1 MAPAGRRACVS
12 QAWREVFLSSIR
24 RQQRRNCLAGGR
36 LVEMREGAP
45 HIPREGPSP
54 PPTEGR
60 TGEGNFEDVTSR
72 LRGRQGGSPISTAL
86 RVPPTPSDRAPCDG
100 VGAGHYI
107 SILEIR
113 PHTLAAVHTASQPA
127 SAGPPRDAVR
137 HVTPN
142 ARHHDRCRKYQLI
155 ILFLLLSFSHDPG
168 IISSKTHPRFSSG
181 A

>member
-1 MAPAGRRACVS
+1 MAGSVSLIDQTAAEEQLFGGR
-12 QAWREVFLSSIR
+12 E
-24 RQQRRNCLAGGR
+24 AGGDGG
-36 LVEMREGAP
+36 REP

-127 SAGPPRDAVR
+127 SAGRPRDAVR

-168 IISSKTHPRFSSG
+168 IIISKTHPRFSSG